1 MKRLALLALL
11 PLQLTACGPFFRGG
25 GEPDPDALR
34 LCVVNA
40 TAGYGN
46 VVARVGLVRFTVL
59 PGQEQCRPVTLTG
72 TFLELRAVTTGGG
85 AAGTLSYAERLQ
97 PGNTTCWRWRL
108 GNTRASALDV
118 TPCGND
124 ARAGEPGGAASSAE
138 R

>member
-11 PLQLTACGPFFRGG
+11 PLQFTACGPFFRGG
-25 GEPDPDALR
+25 GGPDPDALR

-40 TAGYGN
+40 TTGYGN

-72 TFLELRAVTTGGG
+72 AYLELRAVTTGGG
-85 AAGTLSYAERLQ
+85 VTGPLSYAERLQ
-97 PGNTTCWRWRL
+97 PGNTRCWRWRL
-108 GNTRASALDV
+108 SNARASAVDI
-118 TPCGND
+118 TPCGDD
-124 ARAGEPGGAASSAE
+124 APANGA